1 MKQYTSAYLRQMR
14 VACLAMQ
21 RKNEVVA
28 ELKHLCTLKDV
39 ELTIKKIDDELLSR
53 AEAERAELN
62 KYRVAYKTVTCNI

>member
-1 MKQYTSAYLRQMR
+1 MKQYTTAYLREMHTL
-14 VACLAMQ
+14 CLAMQ

-28 ELKHLCTLKDV
+28 ELKHLCSMKDV
-39 ELTIKKIDDELLSR
+39 ELTVKKIDDELLNR